1 MLGRGTTQNRVVFR
15 HCTDVQHQEGKER
28 FRLTHKPSQFQ
39 NGNGLDHSNPCGTGL
54 PAFAMDKSGEG
65 L

>member
-1 MLGRGTTQNRVVFR
+1 MGTLPALNQAEALR
-15 HCTDVQHQEGKER
+15 HE
-28 FRLTHKPSQFQ
+28 KPPPHPLQFE
-39 NGNGLDHSNPCGTGL
+39 NGDKLDHSNPYGTGL